1 MQHHHLLAR
10 FAPLSLCLAAFLGST
25 PVRAEAL
32 PKLKVSADNRNLIQ
46 DNGKPFFYLADTG
59 WELFHRLNR
68 QEAVTYLD
76 TRARQKYTVIQA
88 VAVAELNGV
97 TDPNA
102 YGDKPFIENNF
113 SKPAITPGSDPKNT
127 DQYDY
132 WDHVDF
138 IVDAAATRG
147 IYIALLPAWGRFINN
162 DKLLKP
168 ENAEDYGVWL
178 GKRYAKKNVIWVLGG
193 DRDFTGQ
200 EETLRKLAKGI
211 TIGVAGKEDYSQT
224 LMTLHPCGGCS
235 SSRWFHN
242 DPWLDFDMQ
251 QNGHNANV
259 PVWTRL
265 ENDRVREP
273 TKPVMDGEP
282 LYEDHP
288 VAFNAPENG
297 YSVDADVRKFA
308 YWDLLSGAF
317 GHTYGHHS
325 VWQMY
330 APGRDPING
339 PTMYWYEALNR
350 PGAGEMQYARAL
362 LESRPLLA
370 RVPDP
375 SMVAV
380 QPKFD
385 PSYIAA
391 SRGEDYAMFYSAE
404 GRRINVK
411 LGKISGEKV
420 KAWWFNPRTGG
431 AIEIGTFEN
440 KGSHG
445 WDCPSKGYASDWV
458 LVLDDASKNYP
469 APGTTVRAEAKAT
482 APKK

>member
-1 MQHHHLLAR
+1 MMQALPLTVLTRFTLA
-10 FAPLSLCLAAFLGST
+10 ALGVAASLCNFPS
-25 PVRAEAL
+25 RAEAL
-32 PKLKVSADNRNLIQ
+32 PKLKVATDNRNLVQ
-46 DNGKPFFYLADTG
+46 ENGKPFFYLADTG
-59 WELFHRLNR
+59 WELFHRLDR
-68 QEAVTYLD
+68 QEATTYLD

-97 TDPNA
+97 SDPNA
-102 YGDKPFIENNF
+102 YGDKPFVESNF
-113 SKPAITPGSDPKNT
+113 SKPATTAGSDPKSAE
-127 DQYDY
+127 QYDY

-138 IVDAAATRG
+138 IVDAAAARG
-147 IYIALLPAWGRFINN
+147 IYIAMLPAWGRFITN

-168 ENAEDYGVWL
+168 ENAEPYGIWL
-178 GKRYAKKNVIWVLGG
+178 GKRYAKKNIIWVLGG
-193 DRDFTGQ
+193 DRDFSGQ

-224 LMTLHPCGGCS
+224 LMTLHPCGSCS

-242 DPWLDFDMQ
+242 DAWLDFDMQ
-251 QNGHNANV
+251 QNGHNPNV

-265 ENDRVREP
+265 ENDRARAP
-273 TKPVMDGEP
+273 AKPVMDGEP

-288 VAFNAPENG
+288 VAFNAAENG

-317 GHTYGHHS
+317 GHTYGHHA

-350 PGAGEMQYARAL
+350 PGAAQMQYARAL
-362 LESRPLLA
+362 LESRPQLV
-370 RVPDP
+370 RMPDP
-375 SMVAV
+375 SMVNL
-380 QPKFD
+380 QPRFD

-391 SRGEDYAMFYSAE
+391 ARGDDYAMFYSAE
-404 GRRINVK
+404 GRKINVM
-411 LGKISGEKV
+411 LGKITGENI
-420 KAWWFNPRTGG
+420 KAWWFNPRTGS
-431 AIEIGTFEN
+431 AMEIGTFEN
-440 KGSHG
+440 KGMHS
-445 WDCPSKGYASDWV
+445 WECPSKGYASDWV

-469 APGTTVRAEAKAT
+469 PPGYTAKPAT
-482 APKK
+482 QKK